1 MTVTYRTP
9 CADEATALAALGR
22 ETFCETFAH
31 LYQAEDLNAFLE
43 QVYAPASLAA
53 DLANPNRLF
62 QVAEDDG
69 KLIGYCKLGLDVSL
83 DYDPAGRHVIELK
96 QLYLMPG
103 HHGTGIA
110 AHLMDWAL
118 AAAERLGADDMILS
132 VWSGNDRAQ
141 RFYKRY
147 GFDWVADTYFMVG
160 EHRDDE
166 FLYLKKLR

>member
-1 MTVTYRTP
+1 VTITYRTP
-9 CADEATALAALGR
+9 AADEAQALAVLGR
-22 ETFCETFAH
+22 ETFCHTFAH
-31 LYQAEDLNAFLE
+31 LYRAEDLNAFLE
-43 QVYAPASLAA
+43 TVYSPASLAA
-53 DLANPNRLF
+53 DLANPKRLF
-62 QVAEDDG
+62 QVAEVDG
-69 KLIGYCKLGLDVSL
+69 TLIGYCKLGLDGSL
-83 DYDPAGRHVIELK
+83 DHDSGGRHVIDLK

-103 HHGTGIA
+103 HQGTGIA

-118 AAAERLGADDMILS
+118 AEAERLGADDMLLS
-132 VWSGNDRAQ
+132 VWSGNERAQ